1 VSETTPV
8 PPELEPLVVLAQE
21 WATVPDDIDEAK
33 LDASSPEE
41 LAAFVAKFDEV
52 GEGLLVPYLLG
63 PASQDPE
70 PSKEFTQLS
79 WLNITLAEARFR
91 VMFPD

>member
-1 VSETTPV
+1 V
-8 PPELEPLVVLAQE
+8 PPELEPLLSLAQE

-33 LDASSPEE
+33 LDASTPEE

-52 GEGLLVPYLLG
+52 GEAQLVPYLLG
-63 PASQDPE
+63 PASQEPE
-70 PSKEFTQLS
+70 QTKEFTQLS
-79 WLNITLAEARFR
+79 WLNITVTEARFR